1 MDASRSLQ
9 YAEEEVEHLQAYIR
23 LQEGELAKVRDHDD
37 SVIMS
42 EVLELLEL
50 GEGQQ

>member
-1 MDASRSLQ
+1 LQ
-9 YAEEEVEHLQAYIR
+9 YAEEEVEHLQVYIR

-37 SVIMS
+37 PVIMS

-50 GEGQQ
+50 GEGEQ